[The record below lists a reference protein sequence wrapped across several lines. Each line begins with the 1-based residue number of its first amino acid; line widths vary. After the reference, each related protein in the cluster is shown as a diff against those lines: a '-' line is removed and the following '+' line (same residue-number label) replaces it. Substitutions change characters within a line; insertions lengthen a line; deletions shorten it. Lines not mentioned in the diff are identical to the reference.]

1 MSKIE
6 QNALTVVADVKP
18 GQQSALTDVLTLLGK
33 NPDNSTEL
41 PCFKVEVLHFACF
54 VILNADGSNPP
65 CLVFESNFDGGVDA
79 YLNQLTAV
87 GRAGLISI
95 FGLCMGFPENPTDAQ
110 IREYITQ
117 HSIPNA
123 AFYIAFHGQSVGAI
137 RNAISVR
144 ENIEAFLDVQQAA
157 GALNGLSAQK
167 IVQRIQAHLSSP
179 EGITPQVSQTTIAE
193 QAELSKSNTIKLIL
207 VALPLVLLF
216 LPFII
221 VWMLLLRWREY
232 RDNHKD
238 LAPLPIDPR
247 LFKNPDIHTQS
258 HLTTMVTVRDG
269 WVRALTLKFV
279 LAVTSLLAKKVAI
292 AGNLLGIPTIHFARW
307 AMMNNGKRMIFFS
320 NYDGSW
326 SSYLGDFV
334 DKAKYGLTAIWGNTD
349 RFPPSKWLA
358 FGGAAQ
364 MTPFKQWSH
373 EHNVFSPFFYRAY
386 PSATVANLLND
397 FDIRDSVGMPMSEAE
412 AAKFLQKL

>member
-1 MSKIE
+1 MSQIE
-6 QNALTVVADVKP
+6 QTALTVVAEVIQ
-18 GQQSALTDVLTLLGK
+18 GQQHHLNDLLTQLGAK
-33 NPDNSTEL
+33 PDDNQQL
-41 PCFKVEVLHFACF
+41 PCSKVNSLHFACF
-54 VILNADGSNPP
+54 VILNADGPHPP
-65 CLVFESNFDGGVDA
+65 CLVFESNFDGAVDA
-79 YLNQLTAV
+79 YLNQMTAI
-87 GRAGLISI
+87 GREGLISI
-95 FGLCMGFPENPTDAQ
+95 FGHCAGFPANPTDAQ
-110 IREYITQ
+110 IREYIVK

-123 AFYIAFHGQSVGAI
+123 AFYIAFRGQSVAAI
-137 RNAISVR
+137 RNAIGVR
-144 ENIEAFLDVQQAA
+144 EEIESFLDAQQAV
-157 GALNGLSAQK
+157 GAMNGLSAQK
-167 IVQRIQAHLSSP
+167 IVERIQAHLASP
-179 EGITPQVSQTTIAE
+179 NVVSPQVSQTTIAE
-193 QAELSKSNTIKLIL
+193 MAKLARRNTILLIII
-207 VALPLVLLF
+207 ALPLVLLF

-232 RDNHKD
+232 RDNHKV
-238 LAPLPIDPR
+238 LAPLPVDPR
-247 LFKNPDIHTQS
+247 LFEFPDLRTQS

-307 AMMNNGKRMIFFS
+307 AMMDNGKRMIFFS